1 MVVLASALLCL
12 AANVF
17 FESRGEPIPGQYAV
31 ALVTM
36 NRAGHDPR
44 KVCQEVT
51 KPKQFSWTT
60 LYLQRRRGSFS
71 VKQEYVM
78 KDEDSWDRATKIA
91 RVVLSGR
98 FPDIT
103 NGATYYHATYVHPG
117 WRKEVVYREKIG
129 NHLFYASK

>member
-1 MVVLASALLCL
+1 MVLASALICL
-12 AANVF
+12 AANIF
-17 FESRGEPIPGQYAV
+17 FEARGEPIPGQYAV

-36 NRAGHDPR
+36 NRADHDPG
-44 KVCQEVT
+44 KVCEEVT
-51 KPKQFSWTT
+51 KPNQFSWTS
-60 LYLQRRRGSFS
+60 LYVQRRRGSFS

-78 KDEDSWDRATKIA
+78 QDEDSWNRAQKIA

-117 WRKEVVYREKIG
+117 WRKAFTYREKIG
-129 NHLFYASK
+129 NHLFYASR

>member
-1 MVVLASALLCL
+1 MVLASALLCL
-12 AANVF
+12 AANIF
-17 FESRGEPIPGQYAV
+17 FEARGEQVPGQYAV

-36 NRAGHDPR
+36 NRAERDPH
-44 KVCQEVT
+44 KVCAEVL
-51 KPKQFSWTT
+51 KPKQFSWTS
-60 LYLQRRRGSFS
+60 LYVQRRRGSFS

-78 KDEDSWDRATKIA
+78 QDEDSWDRAKRIA
-91 RVVLSGR
+91 GIVLSGR

-103 NGATYYHATYVHPG
+103 NGATYYHAAYVHPG